1 MILNSA
7 AATQHILEHLPLKMT
22 TRLQRVNKTFYRK
35 FAPLVL
41 RHEELPA
48 FKTWNQ
54 VVQSNTIEE
63 LEFKHKG

>member
-22 TRLQRVNKTFYRK
+22 IGLQRVNRK
-35 FAPLVL
+35 FYGKFVPLVL

-48 FKTWNQ
+48 FKSWNQ
-54 VVQSNTIEE
+54 VLESNKVEQY
-63 LEFKHKG
+63 EF